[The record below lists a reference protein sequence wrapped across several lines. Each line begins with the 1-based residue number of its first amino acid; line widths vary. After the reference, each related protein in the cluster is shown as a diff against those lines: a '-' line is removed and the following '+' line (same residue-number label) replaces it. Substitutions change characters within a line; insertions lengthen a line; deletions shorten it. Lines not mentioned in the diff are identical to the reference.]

1 MFTLVF
7 TAGFVL
13 PSGWGEVKE
22 IKREELFS
30 TQGTITRMKADQK
43 RFTLKNEGGLE
54 LTFYTGEATTLAD
67 LAVGDAVEI
76 DYLYNE
82 NYEKIAQAIKKG
94 VIASRTE

>member
-13 PSGWGEVKE
+13 PSGWGEVKGL
-22 IKREELFS
+22 KEEGFFS
-30 TQGTITRMKADQK
+30 TKGTITRMEADQK

-54 LTFYTGEATTLAD
+54 LTFYTGEAKTFAG

-82 NYEKIAQAIKKG
+82 NYEKIAQSIRKPLK
-94 VIASRTE
+94 T